1 MKHQLLAAFTATA
14 CTLGA
19 AAQSVTVT
27 SADGIKHKF
36 AADRVKE
43 ITFIKTSAPDPD
55 DNVFSAVTARAYS
68 SGAIEA
74 TFSDPENPKSLT
86 LWLVGPSMAKY
97 LHDGVYTA
105 QAEYGEMTVDTDKSY
120 SFVSEGGVNTALQSG
135 TVTVAI
141 AGKIYTM
148 TFDLTLIDGN
158 SFKGSYTG
166 AMPGL
171 TGRDATLNTCET
183 PQVKTNDRDD
193 RVEGEYYIK
202 MNDSDWSY
210 EMAVDFYA
218 LAGTAKLPAGTYRYG
233 SDNAAGTFG
242 PKSYINTYTP
252 SSNYRFAEGSTVE
265 VSYEGEIITM
275 AFNLVTGDGRKF
287 DMTYSGEI
295 TFPPFEA
302 PKTQLASMEIDGL
315 YSGGK
320 NRGLIFKTAD
330 ESLSIVLDMYGE
342 KTFIE
347 EGTYTVAASE
357 GLRIDTNPSYTY
369 VKQGETTT
377 GLQSG
382 TVAVSTSDRTYTFDM
397 ALVLADGTPLNA
409 VYTGVVGG
417 FASKDFDLILAKPTI
432 GSVNDQQPG
441 EHIIK
446 INDAGYTFEGR
457 LDIFSDVNS
466 TRPAAG
472 TYTFSASKTPGT
484 LGTLTQIDTFSP
496 NNYFTAQEGSFVT
509 IAYEGSNLVLT
520 GTLNL
525 EEGRKATL
533 SYSGPHDYPEE
544 SAKETIDLNTC
555 QAPKI
560 IDNNGRV
567 DGEFYVKM
575 NDASWNYDM
584 AIDFFA
590 EASATA
596 IPAGTYTYSAEN
608 TPGTF
613 GPKSYIDLYTP
624 NLGSSLRFAEGSTV
638 EVSYDGDNITMAFS
652 LNLAEQDKVLKMTYT
667 GPINSEL

>member
-1 MKHQLLAAFTATA
+1 
-14 CTLGA
+14 
-19 AAQSVTVT
+19 
-27 SADGIKHKF
+27 
-36 AADRVKE
+36 
-43 ITFIKTSAPDPD
+43 
-55 DNVFSAVTARAYS
+55 
-68 SGAIEA
+68 
-74 TFSDPENPKSLT
+74 
-86 LWLVGPSMAKY
+86 MAKY

-171 TGRDATLNTCET
+171 TGRDATLNTCAT
-183 PQVKTNDRDD
+183 PQVKTNDLDD
-193 RVEGEYYIK
+193 RVDGEYYIK

-457 LDIFSDVNS
+457 LDIFSDV
-466 TRPAAG
+466 
-472 TYTFSASKTPGT
+472 TPCRR
-484 LGTLTQIDTFSP
+484 
-496 NNYFTAQEGSFVT
+496 
-509 IAYEGSNLVLT
+509 NLHVL
-520 GTLNL
+520 
-525 EEGRKATL
+525 
-533 SYSGPHDYPEE
+533 S
-544 SAKETIDLNTC
+544 
-555 QAPKI
+555 
-560 IDNNGRV
+560 
-567 DGEFYVKM
+567 
-575 NDASWNYDM
+575 
-584 AIDFFA
+584 
-590 EASATA
+590 
-596 IPAGTYTYSAEN
+596 
-608 TPGTF
+608 
-613 GPKSYIDLYTP
+613 
-624 NLGSSLRFAEGSTV
+624 
-638 EVSYDGDNITMAFS
+638 
-652 LNLAEQDKVLKMTYT
+652 EQDTRHTRHADTNRHILPEQLFHCT
-667 GPINSEL
+667 GRELRDHSIRGEQPRADRHTQP

>member
-1 MKHQLLAAFTATA
+1 MATA

-27 SADGIKHKF
+27 SADGLTHKF

-55 DNVFSAVTARAYS
+55 ANVFSAVTARAYS

-74 TFSDPENPKSLT
+74 TFSAPENPKSLT
-86 LWLVGPSMAKY
+86 LWMVGPSQAKY
-97 LHDGVYTA
+97 LHEGVYTA
-105 QAEYGEMTVDTDKSY
+105 QKEYGEMTVDTDASY
-120 SFVSEGGVNTALQSG
+120 SFLTEEGVNTALQSG

-141 AGKIYTM
+141 TGKVYTM
-148 TFDLTLIDGN
+148 TFDLILIDGN

-171 TGRDATLNTCET
+171 TSRDVTLNTCET

-193 RVEGEYYIK
+193 RVDGEYYIR
-202 MNDSDWSY
+202 MNDSSWSY

-233 SDNAAGTFG
+233 TDNAVGTFG
-242 PKSYINTYTP
+242 ENSFLDTYNP

-265 VSYEGEIITM
+265 VSYEGDNITM
-275 AFNLVTGDGRKF
+275 AFNLVTDDGRKF

-320 NRGLIFKTAD
+320 NRGLTFKTAD
-330 ESLSIVLDMYGE
+330 GNLSITLDMYGE

-347 EGTYTVAASE
+347 EGAYTVAASE

-377 GLQSG
+377 ALQSG
-382 TVAVSTSDRTYTFDM
+382 TVAVSTNDRIYTFDM
-397 ALVLADGTPLNA
+397 AFVLSDGTPLNA
-409 VYTGVVGG
+409 IYKGVVGG
-417 FASKDFDLILAKPTI
+417 YASKDLYLTLAKPTI

-446 INDAGYTFEGR
+446 INDADWTFEGK
-457 LDIFSDVNS
+457 LDIFSDINS
-466 TRPAAG
+466 TRPAVG
-472 TYTFSASKTPGT
+472 TYTFSTDKTAGT
-484 LGTLTQIDTFSP
+484 LGELTTIDTFSP
-496 NNYFTAQEGSFVT
+496 NNNFTAQEGSFVT
-509 IAYEGSNLVLT
+509 IAYEGSNLLLS

-525 EEGRKATL
+525 EDGRKATL
-533 SYSGPHDYPEE
+533 YYNGPHDYPDE
-544 SAKETIDLNTC
+544 SAKETITLNTC
-555 QAPKI
+555 QTPTI
-560 IDNNGRV
+560 RNNNGRV

-575 NDASWNYDM
+575 NDASYNYEM
-584 AIDFFA
+584 AIDFYA
-590 EASATA
+590 DASATA

-638 EVSYDGDNITMAFS
+638 EVSYEGDNITMVFS
-652 LNLAEQDKVLKMTYT
+652 LEPAGQDKVLKMTYT

>member
-1 MKHQLLAAFTATA
+1 MATA

-27 SADGIKHKF
+27 SADGLTHKF

-43 ITFIKTSAPDPD
+43 ITFVKTSTPDPD

-86 LWLVGPSMAKY
+86 LWMVGPSMAKY

-120 SFVSEGGVNTALQSG
+120 SFVTEGGVNTALQSG

-141 AGKIYTM
+141 SGKVYTI
-148 TFDLTLIDGN
+148 TFDLLLVDGN

-210 EMAVDFYA
+210 EMTVDFYA

-233 SDNAAGTFG
+233 TDNAAGTFG
-242 PKSYINTYTP
+242 ANSFLDTYNP

-265 VSYEGEIITM
+265 VSYEGDNITM
-275 AFNLVTGDGRKF
+275 AFNLITDDGRKF

-302 PKTQLASMEIDGL
+302 PKTQLASMGIDGL

-320 NRGLIFKTAD
+320 NRGLVFKTAD

-369 VKQGETTT
+369 VKRGETTT
-377 GLQSG
+377 ALQSG
-382 TVAVSTSDRTYTFDM
+382 TVTVSTSDRTYTFDM

-409 VYTGVVGG
+409 IYTGVVSG
-417 FASKDFDLILAKPTI
+417 FASKDFDLELAKPTI

-441 EHIIK
+441 EHYLK
-446 INDAGYTFEGR
+446 INDANWTFEGS
-457 LDIFSDVNS
+457 LDLYSDVNS

-472 TYTFSASKTPGT
+472 TYTFSTDKTPGT
-484 LGTLTQIDTFSP
+484 LGALTQISTYSP

-520 GTLNL
+520 GTLYL

-533 SYSGPHDYPEE
+533 HYNGPHDFPEE
-544 SAKETIDLNTC
+544 SAKETLDLNTC
-555 QAPKI
+555 QTPKI
-560 IDNNGRV
+560 INNNGRV

-575 NDASWNYDM
+575 NDESWSYDM

-596 IPAGTYTYSAEN
+596 IPAGTYSYSAEN

-638 EVSYDGDNITMAFS
+638 EVSYEGDNITMVFS
-652 LNLAEQDKVLKMTYT
+652 LELAGQDKVLKMTYT

>member
-1 MKHQLLAAFTATA
+1 MATA

-27 SADGIKHKF
+27 SADGLTHKF

-43 ITFIKTSAPDPD
+43 ITFVKTSTPDPD
-55 DNVFSAVTARAYS
+55 DDVFSAVTARAYS

-86 LWLVGPSMAKY
+86 LWMVGPSMAKY

-120 SFVSEGGVNTALQSG
+120 SFVTEGGVNTALQSG

-141 AGKIYTM
+141 SGKVYTI
-148 TFDLTLIDGN
+148 TFDLLLVDGN

-210 EMAVDFYA
+210 EMTVDFYA

-233 SDNAAGTFG
+233 TDNAAGTFG
-242 PKSYINTYTP
+242 ANSFLDTYNP

-265 VSYEGEIITM
+265 VSYEGDNITM
-275 AFNLVTGDGRKF
+275 AFNLITDDGRKF

-302 PKTQLASMEIDGL
+302 PKTQLASMGIDGL

-320 NRGLIFKTAD
+320 NRGLVFKTAD

-369 VKQGETTT
+369 VKRGETTT
-377 GLQSG
+377 ALQSG
-382 TVAVSTSDRTYTFDM
+382 TVTVSTSDRTYTFDM

-409 VYTGVVGG
+409 IYTGVVSG
-417 FASKDFDLILAKPTI
+417 FASKDFDLELAKPTI

-441 EHIIK
+441 EHYLK
-446 INDAGYTFEGR
+446 INDANWTFEGS
-457 LDIFSDVNS
+457 LDLYSDVNS

-472 TYTFSASKTPGT
+472 TYTFSTDKTPGT
-484 LGTLTQIDTFSP
+484 LGALTQISTYSP

-520 GTLNL
+520 GTLYL

-533 SYSGPHDYPEE
+533 HYNGPHDFPEE
-544 SAKETIDLNTC
+544 SAKETLDLNTC
-555 QAPKI
+555 QTPKI
-560 IDNNGRV
+560 INNNGRV

-575 NDASWNYDM
+575 NDESWSYDM

-596 IPAGTYTYSAEN
+596 IPAGTYSYSAEN

-638 EVSYDGDNITMAFS
+638 EVSYEGDNITMVFS
-652 LNLAEQDKVLKMTYT
+652 LELDGQDKVLKMTYT

>member
-1 MKHQLLAAFTATA
+1 MKHQLLAAFMATA

-27 SADGIKHKF
+27 SADGLTHKF

-55 DNVFSAVTARAYS
+55 ANVFSAVTARAYS

-74 TFSDPENPKSLT
+74 TFSAPENPKSLT
-86 LWLVGPSMAKY
+86 LWMVGPSMAKY

-105 QAEYGEMTVDTDKSY
+105 QKEYGEMTVDSSASY
-120 SFVSEGGVNTALQSG
+120 SFVTEGGVNTALQSG

-141 AGKIYTM
+141 AGKVYTI
-148 TFDLTLIDGN
+148 TFDLMLADGN
-158 SFKGSYTG
+158 PFKGSYTG

-183 PQVKTNDRDD
+183 PQVNTNVRDD
-193 RVEGEYYIK
+193 RVYGEYYIK
-202 MNDSDWSY
+202 MNDSSWSY

-233 SDNAAGTFG
+233 TDNAAGTFG
-242 PKSYINTYTP
+242 ANSFLDTYTP

-265 VSYEGEIITM
+265 VSYEGDNITM
-275 AFNLVTGDGRKF
+275 TFNLITDDGRKF

-369 VKQGETTT
+369 VKRGETTT
-377 GLQSG
+377 ALQSG
-382 TVAVSTSDRTYTFDM
+382 TVAVSTNDRLYTFDM

-409 VYTGVVGG
+409 IYTGVVNG
-417 FASKDFDLILAKPTI
+417 FASKDLYLTLAKPTI

-446 INDAGYTFEGR
+446 INDADWTFEGK
-457 LDIFSDVNS
+457 LDIFSDTNS

-472 TYTFSASKTPGT
+472 TYTFSTDKTPGT
-484 LGTLTQIDTFSP
+484 LGELTTVDTFSP
-496 NNYFTAQEGSFVT
+496 NNNFTAQEGSFVT

-525 EEGRKATL
+525 EEGRKAIL
-533 SYSGPHDYPEE
+533 SYNGPHDYPDE
-544 SAKETIDLNTC
+544 SAKETLDLNTC
-555 QAPKI
+555 QTPTIK
-560 IDNNGRV
+560 DNNGRI

-575 NDASWNYDM
+575 NDASWNYEM
-584 AIDFFA
+584 AIDLYA
-590 EASATA
+590 DASATA
-596 IPAGTYTYSAEN
+596 IPAGTYTYSTEN

-624 NLGSSLRFAEGSTV
+624 NLGNLRFAEGSTV
-638 EVSYDGDNITMAFS
+638 EVSYEGDNITMVFS
-652 LNLAEQDKVLKMTYT
+652 LEPAGQDKVLKMTYT

>member
-1 MKHQLLAAFTATA
+1 MATA

-27 SADGIKHKF
+27 SADGLTHKF

-43 ITFIKTSAPDPD
+43 ITFVKTSTPDPD

-74 TFSDPENPKSLT
+74 TFSDPENPKTLT
-86 LWLVGPSMAKY
+86 LWMVGPSMAKY

-105 QAEYGEMTVDTDKSY
+105 QAEYGEMTVDTDTSY
-120 SFVSEGGVNTALQSG
+120 SFVTEGGVNTALQSG

-141 AGKIYTM
+141 SGKVYTI
-148 TFDLTLIDGN
+148 TFDLMLVDGN

-233 SDNAAGTFG
+233 TDNAAGTFG
-242 PKSYINTYTP
+242 ANSFLDTYNP

-265 VSYEGEIITM
+265 VSYEGDNITM
-275 AFNLVTGDGRKF
+275 AFNLVTNDGRKF

-342 KTFIE
+342 KTYIE

-357 GLRIDTNPSYTY
+357 GLRIDTDPKYTY

-377 GLQSG
+377 ALQSG
-382 TVAVSTSDRTYTFDM
+382 TVTVSTSDRTYTFDM

-409 VYTGVVGG
+409 IYTGVVDGY
-417 FASKDFDLILAKPTI
+417 ASKDLYLELAKPTI

-441 EHIIK
+441 EHYLK
-446 INDAGYTFEGR
+446 INDANWTFEGS
-457 LDIFSDVNS
+457 LDLYSDVNS

-472 TYTFSASKTPGT
+472 TYTFSTDKTPGT
-484 LGTLTQIDTFSP
+484 LGALTQISTYSP

-520 GTLNL
+520 GTLYL

-533 SYSGPHDYPEE
+533 HYNGPHDYPED
-544 SAKETIDLNTC
+544 SAKETLDLNTC
-555 QAPKI
+555 QTPKI
-560 IDNNGRV
+560 INNNGRV

-575 NDASWNYDM
+575 NDESWSYDM

-596 IPAGTYTYSAEN
+596 IPAGTYSYSAEN

-638 EVSYDGDNITMAFS
+638 EVSYEGDNITMVFS
-652 LNLAEQDKVLKMTYT
+652 LELDGQDKVLKMTYT